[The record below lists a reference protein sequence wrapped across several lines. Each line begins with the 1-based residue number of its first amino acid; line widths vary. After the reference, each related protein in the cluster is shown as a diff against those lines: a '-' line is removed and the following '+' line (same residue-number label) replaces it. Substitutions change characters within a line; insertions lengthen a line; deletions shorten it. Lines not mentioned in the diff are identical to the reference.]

1 MTDQPP
7 TYPTATIAER
17 RRALGLTQM
26 QLCAELDC
34 TIDTVRRWET
44 QRGFPN
50 EHYQE
55 ALDRVLGRPVTIT
68 EQETAR

>member
-1 MTDQPP
+1 MTDQP

-26 QLCAELDC
+26 QLCAELGC

-44 QRGFPN
+44 GRGNPN
-50 EHYQE
+50 EEYQE
-55 ALDRVLGRPVTIT
+55 ALDRVLGRPAIT
-68 EQETAR
+68 EQETAQ

>member
-1 MTDQPP
+1 MTDQPT

-26 QLCAELDC
+26 QLCAELGC

-55 ALDRVLGRPVTIT
+55 ALDRVLGRPAVT

>member
-1 MTDQPP
+1 MTDQT

-26 QLCAELDC
+26 QLCAELGC

-44 QRGFPN
+44 GRGNPN
-50 EHYQE
+50 EEYQE
-55 ALDRVLGRPVTIT
+55 ALDRVLGRPAIT
-68 EQETAR
+68 EQETAQ